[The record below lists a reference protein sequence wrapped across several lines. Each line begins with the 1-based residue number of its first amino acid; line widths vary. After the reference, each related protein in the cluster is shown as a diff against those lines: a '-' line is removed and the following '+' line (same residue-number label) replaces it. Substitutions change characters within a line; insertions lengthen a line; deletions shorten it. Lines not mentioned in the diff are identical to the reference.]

1 MMQCPFC
8 GKETAAGRNC
18 VHCGGPL
25 RKGAVAPKVTT
36 KNCPNCKAAVQPGD
50 IICVACGTNLLTGQI
65 VLKPGGEPPKR
76 VGRRAR
82 RSLLWGGAAVLIAAA
97 LVGLGAG
104 AAWLLRDPVETARK
118 MAVSGNSLDALAL
131 LQKHVERRPE
141 DRNARLLQGKL
152 YWQANQPDRAAEA
165 LEAAYRQQEED
176 VTPALMAVAAAAKL
190 GGQEGPKRQ
199 AALLRDVVRRHP
211 DSQRAWHL
219 LALAL
224 GAMGL
229 HADQAAA
236 IKDAGQAGAA
246 SGTSMGALSGVSRGL
261 EGDLEGAEKSLRT
274 LTAAA
279 PDNGD
284 AAAALGFVLSL
295 QGREDEAAGALESAL
310 ERNTTVSGQ
319 VRLRLGLAE
328 LRRGNYER
336 AISLLGP
343 ARTELPDD
351 PRAPFFHALALQ
363 NAGLAEEALTEFE
376 RLSTG
381 SGPYAGQ
388 AALQMATLY
397 LKMDSLDRA
406 GASIRRATELGLSSA
421 RMLTL
426 QGRVHALQGNNGE
439 AEESYRR
446 AMQAE
451 PDYPAAHLEMGLLQ
465 VSRNALPEGIRELER
480 YVELARAA
488 GGGGRVNEIEV
499 LVSQLRQTM
508 QAS

>member
-1 MMQCPFC
+1 MMLCPFC

-25 RKGAVAPKVTT
+25 RSGAVPPRAAG
-36 KNCPNCKAAVQPGD
+36 KNCPNCQAAVQPGD
-50 IICVACGTNLLTGQI
+50 IICVACGTNLLTGQK
-65 VLKPGGEPPKR
+65 VLKPKE
-76 VGRRAR
+76 
-82 RSLLWGGAAVLIAAA
+82 GAAKPEKKGRPIPWARAAA
-97 LVGLGAG
+97 VILVAALLAGLGAG
-104 AAWLLRDPVETARK
+104 ALWLLRDPVDAARK
-118 MAVSGNSLDALAL
+118 TALSGNSLEALAM
-131 LQKHVERRPE
+131 LQKHVERRPD
-141 DRNARLLQGKL
+141 DREARLLQGKL
-152 YWQANQPDRAAEA
+152 YWQANQADRAVAA
-165 LEAAYRQQEED
+165 LEAAYRQRED
-176 VTPALMAVAAAAKL
+176 DISPALMAVAAAAKL
-190 GGQEGPKRQ
+190 GAEEGARRQ
-199 AALLRDVVRRHP
+199 VALLRDVVARHP
-211 DSQRAWHL
+211 DNARAWQL
-219 LALAL
+219 LVLAL
-224 GAMGL
+224 GAIGM

-236 IKDAGQAGAA
+236 IRDAGQAGTAA
-246 SGTSMGALSGVSRGL
+246 GASMGAVTGVTKGL
-261 EGDLEGAEKSLRT
+261 EGDLEGAEKVLR
-274 LTAAA
+274 AQAGAA

-295 QGREDEAAGALESAL
+295 QGREDEAVDALQNAL
-310 ERNTTVSGQ
+310 DRGTKVPGQ
-319 VRLRLGLAE
+319 VRLRLGLAQ
-328 LRRGNYER
+328 LRRGNYEQ
-336 AISLLGP
+336 AIAVLGP
-343 ARTELPDD
+343 ARAELPDD

-363 NAGLAEEALTEFE
+363 HAGLAEEALAEFE

-381 SGPYAGQ
+381 TGPYAGQ

-480 YVELARAA
+480 YIELARAA
-488 GGGGRVNEIEV
+488 GGEGRVNEIEV
-499 LVSQLRQTM
+499 MVIQLRQTM